1 MTRRLPAHPRLPSPP
16 GELVIGL
23 MGGSFDPPHSGH
35 AHVIETARRA
45 LGLDRVWVMV
55 SPGNPLKKTQTALVD
70 RLSAAR
76 RRLGGPRTIVSD
88 IESVLGTRYTIHT
101 LRCLKKLAPHARFV
115 WIIGGDNLRDF
126 HRWRE
131 WKQIARLAPI
141 AVIARP
147 GREPEGR
154 AFALCAAVRPAAHSA
169 ISGADAGPAQA
180 ASLGLHL
187 RAARSGVLDRAAR
200 ADGAQRDPADLRV
213 AATHLDVGEQL
224 PFAAAACLR
233 HRQ

>member
-1 MTRRLPAHPRLPSPP
+1 MTHRLPAHPRLPSPP

-35 AHVIETARRA
+35 AHVIETARRT
-45 LGLDRVWVMV
+45 LGLDRVWVLV

-101 LRCLKKLAPHARFV
+101 LRRLKTLAPHARFV

-147 GREPEGR
+147 GASPKAGLSRFAQQFGQQRIPQSAARTLGR
-154 AFALCAAVRPAAHSA
+154 RKPPAWVYISA
-169 ISGADAGPAQA
+169 PLDPVS
-180 ASLGLHL
+180 STEL
-187 RAARSGVLDRAAR
+187 RAQMALNAI
-200 ADGAQRDPADLRV
+200 P
-213 AATHLDVGEQL
+213 
-224 PFAAAACLR
+224 PI
-233 HRQ
+233 

>member
-45 LGLDRVWVMV
+45 LELDRVWVLV

-70 RLSAAR
+70 RISAAR

-101 LRCLKKLAPHARFV
+101 LRRLKKLAPHASFV

-147 GREPEGR
+147 GASPKAGLSRFAQQFGQQRIPQSAARTLGR
-154 AFALCAAVRPAAHSA
+154 RKPPAWVYISAPLDAVS
-169 ISGADAGPAQA
+169 STE
-180 ASLGLHL
+180 L
-187 RAARSGVLDRAAR
+187 RAQMALNAI
-200 ADGAQRDPADLRV
+200 P
-213 AATHLDVGEQL
+213 
-224 PFAAAACLR
+224 PI
-233 HRQ
+233 

>member
-45 LGLDRVWVMV
+45 LGLDRVWVLV

-101 LRCLKKLAPHARFV
+101 LRRLKKLAPHASFV

-147 GREPEGR
+147 GASPKAGLSRFAQQFGQQRIPQSAARTLGR
-154 AFALCAAVRPAAHSA
+154 RKPPAWVYISAPLDAVS
-169 ISGADAGPAQA
+169 STE
-180 ASLGLHL
+180 L
-187 RAARSGVLDRAAR
+187 RAQMALNAI
-200 ADGAQRDPADLRV
+200 P
-213 AATHLDVGEQL
+213 
-224 PFAAAACLR
+224 PI
-233 HRQ
+233 

>member
-45 LGLDRVWVMV
+45 LELDRVWVLV

-101 LRCLKKLAPHARFV
+101 LRRLKKLAPHASFV

-126 HRWRE
+126 HRWRS

-147 GREPEGR
+147 GASPKAGLSR
-154 AFALCAAVRPAAHSA
+154 FAQQFGQHRVPQSAART
-169 ISGADAGPAQA
+169 
-180 ASLGLHL
+180 LGLRKPPAWVYISAPLDLVSSTVL
-187 RAARSGVLDRAAR
+187 RAQMALNAI
-200 ADGAQRDPADLRV
+200 P
-213 AATHLDVGEQL
+213 
-224 PFAAAACLR
+224 PI
-233 HRQ
+233 

>member
-35 AHVIETARRA
+35 AHVIETARRT
-45 LGLDRVWVMV
+45 LGLDRVWVLV

-101 LRCLKKLAPHARFV
+101 LRRLKTLAPHARFV

-147 GREPEGR
+147 GASPKAGLSRFAQQFGQQRIPQSAARTLGR
-154 AFALCAAVRPAAHSA
+154 RKPPAWVYISA
-169 ISGADAGPAQA
+169 PLDPVS
-180 ASLGLHL
+180 STEL
-187 RAARSGVLDRAAR
+187 RAQMALNAI
-200 ADGAQRDPADLRV
+200 P
-213 AATHLDVGEQL
+213 
-224 PFAAAACLR
+224 PI
-233 HRQ
+233 